1 LQACSCFKHIKV
13 IFKISH
19 GSNKRIAVYW
29 KNGVETQLLCDGSSP
44 IKNAIYVKGSDVYVA
59 GYEFFPT
66 GTTAIYWKNGVE
78 TKLAGNGSN
87 SSATSIFVN

>member
-1 LQACSCFKHIKV
+1 MPPHC
-13 IFKISH
+13 
-19 GSNKRIAVYW
+19 
-29 KNGVETQLLCDGSSP
+29 
-44 IKNAIYVKGSDVYVA
+44 KGLDVYVA

>member
-1 LQACSCFKHIKV
+1 
-13 IFKISH
+13 
-19 GSNKRIAVYW
+19 
-29 KNGVETQLLCDGSSP
+29 
-44 IKNAIYVKGSDVYVA
+44 VYVA